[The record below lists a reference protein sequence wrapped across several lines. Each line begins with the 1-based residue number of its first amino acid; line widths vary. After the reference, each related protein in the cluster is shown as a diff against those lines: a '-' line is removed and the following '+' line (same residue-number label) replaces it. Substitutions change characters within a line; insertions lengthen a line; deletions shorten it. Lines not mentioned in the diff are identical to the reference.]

1 MQMDNIVE
9 IKERINQL
17 SIEISNIYREVLELK
32 QSINFV
38 ETDLF
43 NPKDIDNLINDVNE
57 LFNGFMFSRKPL
69 NVNIRGILIY
79 LILSNCDIN
88 LKDLAV
94 PFYKKDHTTI
104 IHNRDKIKNFINI
117 GDKLTINNLSII
129 EPIFNKYLNK

>member
-1 MQMDNIVE
+1 MDNIVE